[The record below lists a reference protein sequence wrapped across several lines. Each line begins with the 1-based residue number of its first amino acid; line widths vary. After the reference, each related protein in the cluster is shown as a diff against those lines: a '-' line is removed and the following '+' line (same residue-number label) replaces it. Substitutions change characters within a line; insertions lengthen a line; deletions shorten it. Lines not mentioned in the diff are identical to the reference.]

1 MYILFNFSSL
11 GGLQKKNDMRKIVVY
26 LFLVSSFVG
35 FCQEDAWVYFKD
47 KPNSATDL
55 ANPLTILSQ
64 RALDRRTKQGIALD
78 SKDVPVYQPYI
89 DEIAASTGITVK
101 AKSKWLNCVY
111 VRGSQ
116 ANINALKSLASVL
129 NVDFA
134 DKTLNSSLNK
144 TKAKRKFTPVNK
156 MKEMA
161 VAFNYGTSLNQ
172 IQMLNGH
179 LLHQANYT
187 GSGKIIAVLDG
198 GFPEVNT
205 AQPFQR
211 LRDNNQILGGYDF
224 VNKNSNFY
232 SGHPHGTAVLSLMG
246 AYTEG
251 QLIGTAPDAQYY
263 LYITDDAASENP
275 VEESNWVEAAEEADR
290 VGVDIITSSLGY
302 FGYDDAAYSHKYS
315 DMTGNSAFASKG
327 ANIAFSKGIVVLTSA
342 GNEGGF
348 AEPHIGVPAEATN
361 VIAVGAVQADKT
373 YASFSSIGPSYDGR
387 VKPDVTAQGQ
397 YPYVFSGGTINNG
410 GSGTSYSCPILAGMV
425 ACLWQALPGKN
436 AQQIKQLILQ
446 SSDNFAEPAV
456 KSRPQYG
463 YGIPDFSLALAN
475 GLSVSDFSKTD
486 FIVYPNPTN
495 DSISVTLPI
504 DSDVKTIAIYTIL
517 GQKVLEKN
525 ISNQSS
531 TISLKS
537 LNSGIYFYKIE
548 SNTFSKSGKIIK
560 Q

>member
-1 MYILFNFSSL
+1 
-11 GGLQKKNDMRKIVVY
+11 MRKIIIF
-26 LFLVSSFVG
+26 LLLVSSFVG
-35 FCQEDAWVYFKD
+35 FSQEDAWVYFKD
-47 KPNSATDL
+47 KPNSATAL

-64 RALDRRTKQGIALD
+64 KALDRRSNQGIALD
-78 SKDVPVYQPYI
+78 TKDVPVYQPYI
-89 DEIAASTGITVK
+89 DEISASTGITVK
-101 AKSKWLNCVY
+101 AKSRWLNCVH

-116 ANINALKSLASVL
+116 ADINALKALASVL

-134 DKTLNSSLNK
+134 DKSLNSSPNK

-156 MKEMA
+156 TMEMA
-161 VAFNYGTSLNQ
+161 VGFNYGTSSNQ

-211 LRDNNQILGGYDF
+211 LRDNNQILGGYDY
-224 VNKNSNFY
+224 VNKSSDFY

-246 AYTEG
+246 AFTDG

-263 LYITDDAASENP
+263 LFITEDVGSENP
-275 VEESNWVEAAEEADR
+275 VEESNWVEAAEEADK

-302 FGYDDAAYSHKYS
+302 FDYDDAAYSYKYT
-315 DMTGNSAFASKG
+315 DITGNSAFASKG

-342 GNEGGF
+342 GNEGAF
-348 AEPHIGVPAEATN
+348 ASPRIGIPAEATN
-361 VIAVGAVQADKT
+361 VIAVGAVKADES

-387 VKPDVTAQGQ
+387 VKPDITAQGQ
-397 YPYVFSGGTINNG
+397 YPYVFSGGSINNG

-436 AQQIKQLILQ
+436 AQQIKQLIIQ

-456 KSRPQYG
+456 KSRSQYG
-463 YGIPDFSLALAN
+463 YGIPDFNLALAN
-475 GLSVSDFSKTD
+475 GLSVAAFSKTD
-486 FIVYPNPTN
+486 FLLYPNPTY
-495 DSISVTLPI
+495 DTISVTLPN
-504 DSDVKTIAIYTIL
+504 DSNVRTITIYTIL

-525 ISNQSS
+525 ISNQSP

-537 LNSGIYFYKIE
+537 LNSGVYFYKIE
-548 SNTFSKSGKIIK
+548 SNGTSQSGKIIK